1 MYYPYSYIRDN
12 TPKYYIANQSA
23 VKGLKRLTSIQLQI
37 FPIKQLLKHSLIISM
52 NVVFIC

>member
-37 FPIKQLLKHSLIISM
+37 FPIKQLLKHSLIIFM